1 MLSESFFGADAARP
15 LWDSDPLADAFTLK
29 DAAAPLDTAAVAS
42 VARPWLFTY
51 NPTVF
56 PNNRAVL
63 ILGGGGY
70 VELMLGR
77 EGVQVARWLASL
89 GFAAHVLVH
98 RFPTSATS
106 PSAPLDDARQAL
118 RLIKETS
125 VSPDGVVPSLAVC
138 GLSSGGHLAAA
149 LLSEY
154 PPQWSATAGH
164 PVPELEFAIIG
175 YAPISTNAKGH
186 QVVPNKAPLPPAEK
200 QALYDAVIPD
210 AQLRAPAP
218 PSFVVYAGNDPV
230 VPVVNAY
237 RIAQAVQ
244 AAGGQ
249 VELHVYGDAP
259 HGFALDTE
267 GLPVSGWTGVCEQ
280 WLRQRG
286 IVGGGCWGV

>member
-1 MLSESFFGADAARP
+1 MLSEAFFGADAARP
-15 LWDSDPLADAFTLK
+15 LWDSDPLADAFTLQ
-29 DAAAPLDTAAVAS
+29 DAAAPLDAAVVAS

-56 PNNRAVL
+56 PNNRA
-63 ILGGGGY
+63 
-70 VELMLGR
+70 
-77 EGVQVARWLASL
+77 GVQVARWLASL

-98 RFPTSATS
+98 RFPTPATS

-125 VSPDGVVPSLAVC
+125 ISPDGGVPSLAVC

-154 PPQWSATAGH
+154 PPQWSATAGA

-186 QVVPNKAPLPPAEK
+186 QIVPNKAPLPPAEK

-210 AQLRAPAP
+210 AQLRKPAP
-218 PSFVVYAGNDPV
+218 SSFVVYAGNDPV

-267 GLPVSGWTGVCEQ
+267 GLP
-280 WLRQRG
+280 
-286 IVGGGCWGV
+286 